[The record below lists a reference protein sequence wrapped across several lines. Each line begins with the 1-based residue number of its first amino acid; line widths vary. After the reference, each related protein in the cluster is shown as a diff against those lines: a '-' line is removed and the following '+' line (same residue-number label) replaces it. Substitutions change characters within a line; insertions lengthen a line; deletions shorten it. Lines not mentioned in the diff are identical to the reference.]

1 MRKIVITTLTAAICV
16 APFAM
21 STAVAGDIGG
31 LRQQL
36 HHDQHARHDAR
47 AKLDADIRNGNT
59 AAIAG
64 DRAALAAARDKVH
77 ADREQLRAQHAG
89 PPPPPVPGS
98 PFGPLR
104 FAI

>member
-64 DRAALAAARDKVH
+64 GTDFIRVHDVAQAVQGARMADALYRYN
-77 ADREQLRAQHAG
+77 R
-89 PPPPPVPGS
+89 
-98 PFGPLR
+98 
-104 FAI
+104 